1 MKQFYYSMLAAT
13 LSLFVFASCS
23 SGDDD
28 GVFEISQLVGSEWK
42 SSYEWLDSDDLSME
56 SGTEVLVFI
65 SSTQAKKTTKYE
77 GYGWDYNYN
86 LGTNEYKSYSGTR
99 YTFYEY
105 TVSSNVIHL
114 TPTDDYYTFDLA
126 ISGNNLID
134 DTNDQI
140 WTLSKKGDG
149 VESDETSSYSWS
161 NMSGFW
167 MYDEPYSEY
176 ASTIQVYKAQNA
188 PSSRYLDNPEYGYF
202 NCFGMH
208 FNADGQMKEVV
219 METRLFENTLTL
231 DRIDTSDG
239 KTVYWTNIETGS
251 YSGIKYTIHGNTIY
265 YSGEPAFEIVNSD
278 IIKDMHGGM
287 YVRAK

>member
-105 TVSSNVIHL
+105 TVSGNVIHL
-114 TPTDDYYTFDLA
+114 RPTDDYYTFDLA